1 MNIIPVYIILA
12 VLNFVPVPLPVRMIF
27 PLAWL
32 TLCAMYKKQWVL
44 TAFHLFVH
52 PLHHSVLR
60 IMIPYY
66 AGQLFLFWGGQKLL
80 RNTRQG
86 RDEAV
91 CR

>member
-1 MNIIPVYIILA
+1 MSWALRHKNIWLIMGAIL
-12 VLNFVPVPLPVRMIF
+12 FVISDF
-27 PLAWL
+27 
-32 TLCAMYKKQWVL
+32 TLG
-44 TAFHLFVH
+44 FHLFVH

>member
-44 TAFHLFVH
+44 TAFSSALWHLPDRVGTRRSSSSCW
-52 PLHHSVLR
+52 HSSYLY
-60 IMIPYY
+60 MELP
-66 AGQLFLFWGGQKLL
+66 
-80 RNTRQG
+80 
-86 RDEAV
+86 
-91 CR
+91 